1 MNCRGHKIITRKG
14 TTPVPTMPSGI
25 DAKKSPQKK
34 KVDLFINTLKS
45 TLTLLILSTPSSQ
58 KACYLYTLVQIII
71 EPTIVS
77 ILSCIPIKSH

>member
-14 TTPVPTMPSGI
+14 TTPVPTMPSGV

-45 TLTLLILSTPSSQ
+45 TLTLLILSIPSSQ
-58 KACYLYTLVQIII
+58 KACYL
-71 EPTIVS
+71 
-77 ILSCIPIKSH
+77 

>member
-1 MNCRGHKIITRKG
+1 MNCRGHTIITRKG

-45 TLTLLILSTPSSQ
+45 TLTLLILSIPSI
-58 KACYLYTLVQIII
+58 QIPVIYRHWYKLLLNL
-71 EPTIVS
+71 P
-77 ILSCIPIKSH
+77 LSVF